1 MSCIALCDPPNWKI
15 VSLCIFDRLE
25 SRTFWWINILNI
37 LSFLSA
43 TNPNW
48 YMSHDDRSND
58 DLMSLSL
65 VTTLNELDNWIRPLG
80 WNKELYDIDSITAAG
95 RKRRY
100 KGLKLLEH
108 IIYTDF
114 YRDFYH
120 NFFDFGHIDNFTL
133 LNWPRH
139 PYLWNREVSETK
151 NFKLETLVVVI
162 PKYSKCDLWSV
173 FSNST
178 EKWKRFRLLVSLET
192 LC

>member
-65 VTTLNELDNWIRPLG
+65 VTTLNELDKWIRPLG
-80 WNKELYDIDSITAAG
+80 WNKELYDIDSITVAG
-95 RKRRY
+95 RPRSQTSGAYNLCPTFIETYIIIFFRFWSY
-100 KGLKLLEH
+100 RQFH
-108 IIYTDF
+108 IAE
-114 YRDFYH
+114 
-120 NFFDFGHIDNFTL
+120 L
-133 LNWPRH
+133 A
-139 PYLWNREVSETK
+139 
-151 NFKLETLVVVI
+151 
-162 PKYSKCDLWSV
+162 
-173 FSNST
+173 ST
-178 EKWKRFRLLVSLET
+178 SLSLESRSFRNKIFQT
-192 LC
+192 RNFGRSHPQV